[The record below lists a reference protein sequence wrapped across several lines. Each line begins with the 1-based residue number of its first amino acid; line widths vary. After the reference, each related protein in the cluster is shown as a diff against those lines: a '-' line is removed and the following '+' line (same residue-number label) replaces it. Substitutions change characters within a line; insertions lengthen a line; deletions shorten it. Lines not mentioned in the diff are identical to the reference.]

1 MKSLRSLRRQ
11 LFAMA
16 ALAMIGGT
24 AQAATTYQLVS
35 MTFKTS
41 SVPGSTFVFGAGP
54 LAGSACLTC
63 GSSTV
68 IDDGMGNLTVNAV
81 SYKLANFGADII
93 HTFSG
98 TTTIGPAT
106 TFTKDAG
113 ETCVEGTVGPPSS
126 PHLCDPT
133 DVRAWVGNWYNGLMA
148 DGTTASPNA
157 QFSALVSGSDLALT
171 VRKSRDNPESLAW
184 LQITYNYQ
192 QVVPVP
198 AAVWLM
204 GGALGGLGM
213 LRRRQKAAA

>member
-11 LFAMA
+11 LLAMA
-16 ALAMIGGT
+16 ALAMIGAT
-24 AQAATTYQLVS
+24 AQAATTYQLTS

-41 SVPGSTFVFGAGP
+41 SAPGTYTFGVGP
-54 LAGSACLTC
+54 LSASACLSC

-93 HTFSG
+93 HSFSG

-106 TFTKDAG
+106 TFIKNAG

-126 PHLCDPT
+126 PHLCNT
-133 DVRAWVGNWYNGLMA
+133 ADVRAWVGNWYNGLMA
-148 DGTTASPNA
+148 DGSTASSNA
-157 QFSALVSGSDLALT
+157 QFSAVVTGSNLALT
-171 VRKSRDNPESLAW
+171 VRKARDNPESLAW
-184 LQITYNYQ
+184 LQITYNY